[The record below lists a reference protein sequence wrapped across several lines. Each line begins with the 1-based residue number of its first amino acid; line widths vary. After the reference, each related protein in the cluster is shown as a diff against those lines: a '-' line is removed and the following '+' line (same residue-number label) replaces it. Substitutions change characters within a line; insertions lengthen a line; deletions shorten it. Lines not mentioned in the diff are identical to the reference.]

1 MNQKLSL
8 PIVVYDN
15 QCYLCVKFAKIV
27 NVMGRGKLT
36 MIGHYSEQGETI
48 RKQILDETALDMFW
62 FIDKK
67 IAYGGRAALFPLIK
81 AILFSK
87 KKTSSQIKINPTSKL
102 HCKSRKAVFLR
113 SASLICNS
121 KKINLS
127 TNVEKI

>member
-1 MNQKLSL
+1 MNQNLSF

-27 NVMGRGKLT
+27 SFMAGGKIT
-36 MIGHYSEQGETI
+36 MIGHYSEQGENI

-67 IAYGGRAALFPLIK
+67 TAYGGRAALFPLLK
-81 AILFSK
+81 SILFSK
-87 KKTSSQIKINPTSKL
+87 RKTASKIKVNSTSKVY
-102 HCKSRKAVFLR
+102 CKNSKAVFLR

-121 KKINLS
+121 KKINHS
-127 TNVEKI
+127 TNIEKT

>member
-1 MNQKLSL
+1 MNQNLSF

-27 NVMGRGKLT
+27 SFVAGGKIT
-36 MIGHYSEQGETI
+36 MIGHYSEQGENI

-67 IAYGGRAALFPLIK
+67 TAYGGRAALFPLLK
-81 AILFSK
+81 SILFSK
-87 KKTSSQIKINPTSKL
+87 RKTESKIKVNSTSKVY
-102 HCKSRKAVFLR
+102 CKNGKAVFLR

-121 KKINLS
+121 KKINHS
-127 TNVEKI
+127 TNIEKT